1 MLLGIDVVSL
11 GTPELLMGL
20 NFLRNPVI
28 SGCLDFYGLQIIS
41 HPGTSDYQP
50 SMDSRLLGIR
60 GLQTTRHP
68 GTSDYQAFGDFR
80 LPVLYGLQATRH
92 PGTSDY

>member
-11 GTPELLMGL
+11 GTPELLMGF

-28 SGCLDFYGLQIIS
+28 SGCLDFYGLQII
-41 HPGTSDYQP
+41 
-50 SMDSRLLGIR
+50 
-60 GLQTTRHP
+60 RHP
-68 GTSDYQAFGDFR
+68 GTSDYQASGDFR
-80 LPVLYGLQATRH
+80 LPALYGLQATRH